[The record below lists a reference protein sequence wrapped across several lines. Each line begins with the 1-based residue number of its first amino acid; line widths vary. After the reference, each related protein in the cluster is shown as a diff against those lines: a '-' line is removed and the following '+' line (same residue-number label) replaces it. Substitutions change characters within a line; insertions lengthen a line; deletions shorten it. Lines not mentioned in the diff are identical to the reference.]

1 MKNNIITVSNKS
13 NSKLSATVD
22 AISVFLLVIFS
33 LNCLITSFELNV
45 KSGVL
50 IFCTAL
56 FTSVFTVVSVYA
68 EKNSKYAICNGVIF
82 AVFILVA
89 SVSYKTLASELNYV
103 INTVLKEYSVFLN
116 LPRSVA
122 FAANAKQATA
132 IFVVI
137 SALLCGLLT
146 FFLIRLK
153 FIFPAAAVSI
163 IVIIPCFILVNT
175 LPDLL
180 PLLGLFA
187 VLFTLFISSAIHRIN
202 ANHSPAIISI
212 IAVFMAVLVAVVYF
226 LNPLEGYERSQWQDN
241 LLELTRKTLSMENH
255 EENKKNDLSKTK
267 NIEQEVD
274 LSKLGPL
281 EKTNQKVMTIDTD
294 APYVGRIYLRGVA
307 YTNYENNKW
316 SLLTDE
322 QAQNYPAN
330 HESFTMTITQ
340 DVPKSTMNITTER
353 DEDVIFTPYFLSEV
367 PTSGTALFD
376 VFINNDDK
384 AQNYDVDFKAYTPH
398 LIPVINPYITTDEH
412 DFTPYITPYDDIY
425 YDYYS
430 YDNALSYYSESY
442 YFFPKTTEALAYKD
456 FVYQNYLSVPENVR
470 SEMIDLA
477 LENGFLYQDR
487 QDIIDDVKHFVA
499 SSASYS
505 LDTQRVPQ
513 GKDLA
518 LWLLNESDTGYCV
531 HFATATTLML
541 RSMGIPARYVSG
553 YCVEAKSDSVKTIV
567 TSDNAH
573 AWVEYFDD
581 NIGWVPLEA
590 TPPSFTVPEYSA
602 PVDTTQPQNSET
614 QSIESTTEAQSATY
628 SADNTASQSD
638 TTQPDNLTPTQPTTQ
653 ADDKTATPPTANP
666 DDKITAQPLI
676 TLNAVSLTV
685 IIISALGL
693 AVLTVILR
701 RKIILLSRQKN
712 FANGSPNKRAKQIYK
727 YLLKLAEFSHIPIPE
742 EIVDIA
748 DKAHFSGRQITKDEL
763 DIMTQFSQ
771 SRTNAMAED
780 SPIIKKIYLKYILVL
795 I

>member
-22 AISVFLLVIFS
+22 AISVFLLVSFS
-33 LNCLITSFELNV
+33 LHCLITSFELNV

-56 FTSVFTVVSVYA
+56 FTTVFSVVSVYA
-68 EKNSKYAICNGVIF
+68 EKNSRYAICNGVIF
-82 AVFILVA
+82 AVLILVV
-89 SVSYKTLASELNYV
+89 SVSYKTLASEFNYV

-116 LPRSVA
+116 LPKSIS
-122 FAANAKQATA
+122 FAANTRQATA
-132 IFVVI
+132 LFVVI

-153 FIFPAAAVSI
+153 IIFPAAAISI

-187 VLFTLFISSAIHRIN
+187 VLFTLFIGSAIHRTN
-202 ANHSPAIISI
+202 TNHSPAIISI
-212 IAVFMAVLVAVVYF
+212 VAVFMAVLVAVVYF

-255 EENKKNDLSKTK
+255 EENKKTDFSKIK

-274 LSKLGPL
+274 LSKIGPL

-294 APYVGRIYLRGVA
+294 APYAGRIYLRGVA
-307 YTNYENNKW
+307 YTNYEDNKW

-340 DVPKSTMNITTER
+340 DVPKSTMSITTEGAS
-353 DEDVIFTPYFLSEV
+353 DVIFTPYFLLEV

-384 AQNYDVDFKAYTPH
+384 VQNYDVDFKAYTPH
-398 LIPVINPYITTDEH
+398 LIPVTNTHTTDDSLKSH
-412 DFTPYITPYDDIY
+412 
-425 YDYYS
+425 
-430 YDNALSYYSESY
+430 
-442 YFFPKTTEALAYKD
+442 YFHPRTVEATAYKD

-470 SEMIDLA
+470 SEMINLA
-477 LENGFLYQDR
+477 LENGFHSQDK

-499 SSASYS
+499 GSASYS
-505 LDTQRVPQ
+505 LDTQKVPQ

-553 YCVEAKSDSVKTIV
+553 YCVEAKSDSVKTVV

-602 PVDTTQPQNSET
+602 PVETTQPQNTET
-614 QSIESTTEAQSATY
+614 QSVESNTEAQP
-628 SADNTASQSD
+628 
-638 TTQPDNLTPTQPTTQ
+638 TTQPDNITATQPTTQ
-653 ADDKTATPPTANP
+653 ADYKTATSPTANT

-676 TLNAVSLTV
+676 TLNALSVTV
-685 IIISALGL
+685 IIISTLGL
-693 AVLTVILR
+693 AVLTLIFR
-701 RKIILLSRQKN
+701 RKIILFSRRKN
-712 FANGSPNKRAKQIYK
+712 FANCSPNKRAKQIYK
-727 YLLKLAEFSHIPIPE
+727 YLLKLTEFSHIPIPE
-742 EIVDIA
+742 EILDIT
-748 DKAHFSGRQITKDEL
+748 DKARFSGRQITKNEL

-771 SRTNAMAED
+771 SLIKTITED
-780 SPIIKKIYLKYILVL
+780 SPLFKKLYLKYILVL